1 MAKNDLILIDSII
14 EERVSENLP
23 SNRKDEVFEFLS
35 YEQVLKEYDL
45 SADDIKSGSVDG
57 RNDGGIDSI
66 YILVNGHL
74 ISDVKNA
81 LLPKSNAN
89 LEVFFFTCKHRDVFK
104 QDPVNSICTSLQELL
119 DFSKENKNLD
129 YITIVEKDNGKKLNI
144 NSFIGKEEINKD
156 SKNDNINVTVIKI
169 VSTLGLGFFLVI
181 AS

>member
-57 RNDGGIDSI
+57 RNDGGIDAI

-129 YITIVEKDNGKKLNI
+129 GQYNEDIFEKRNIFIATYKKNCDHTGTT
-144 NSFIGKEEINKD
+144 FY
-156 SKNDNINVTVIKI
+156 
-169 VSTLGLGFFLVI
+169 
-181 AS
+181 

>member
-57 RNDGGIDSI
+57 RNDGGIDAI

-104 QDPVNSICTSLQELL
+104 QDPVNSICTSL
-119 DFSKENKNLD
+119 
-129 YITIVEKDNGKKLNI
+129 
-144 NSFIGKEEINKD
+144 
-156 SKNDNINVTVIKI
+156 
-169 VSTLGLGFFLVI
+169 
-181 AS
+181 

>member
-57 RNDGGIDSI
+57 RNDGGIDAI

-129 YITIVEKDNGKKLNI
+129 GQYNEDIFEKRNIFIATYKKIAIILERLSIKVIFASRGDVRHELGDNVE
-144 NSFIGKEEINKD
+144 
-156 SKNDNINVTVIKI
+156 
-169 VSTLGLGFFLVI
+169 
-181 AS
+181 A